1 MRVSMIKGRIF
12 FQEGW
17 VAPQQTYQLE
27 FTCFLC
33 LASPPE
39 LPELL
44 TLPEP
49 NQWENPASIELEIVR
64 IGTLHHLDW
73 VTHCLSVTF

>member
-1 MRVSMIKGRIF
+1 MRVSMIRGRIF

-17 VAPQQTYQLE
+17 VAPQQTYHLE

-49 NQWENPASIELEIVR
+49 VGEPRWYR
-64 IGTLHHLDW
+64 T
-73 VTHCLSVTF
+73 

>member
-17 VAPQQTYQLE
+17 VAPQQTYNLE
-27 FTCFLC
+27 VHVF
-33 LASPPE
+33 SMSG
-39 LPELL
+39 L
-44 TLPEP
+44 TTRTTEP
-49 NQWENPASIELEIVR
+49 NQWENPPGIELKIIR